1 MLRQQQQLAPP
12 RAAPHASPLPLSMAQ
27 VCRRG
32 GVCSAWSTH
41 TQAIPMAPVCLLTW
55 IMEVEPCSQQEPQY
69 CTANNW
75 GA

>member
-1 MLRQQQQLAPP
+1 
-12 RAAPHASPLPLSMAQ
+12 
-27 VCRRG
+27 
-32 GVCSAWSTH
+32 
-41 TQAIPMAPVCLLTW
+41 MAPVCLLTW